1 MSELLNMITI
11 ALYAALL
18 QNVVLC
24 GAYGITEAMR
34 VAAKPQRIVRMSLFV
49 LFFSVAGN
57 AAAAALNLV
66 PEIRSANNTVH
77 LVLYTGVIFVLY
89 FITVLVFKVGFKS
102 THSFL
107 RQIGAAAFNTLV
119 IPLPLLSYRAAYT
132 ITESIGAGI
141 GTGVAFF
148 VATVLLSF
156 GMSRIAQS
164 RRMPASFRGIPAL
177 LLYTAL
183 LSLAF
188 MGFSGESLIV

>member
-1 MSELLNMITI
+1 MSELLNMMTI

-89 FITVLVFKVGFKS
+89 FITVLVFKVGFKA

-107 RQIGAAAFNTLV
+107 R
-119 IPLPLLSYRAAYT
+119 LLSYRAAYT

-164 RRMPASFRGIPAL
+164 RRMPVSFRGIPAL

>member
-1 MSELLNMITI
+1 MSELLNMMTI

-89 FITVLVFKVGFKS
+89 FITVLVFKVGFKA
-102 THSFL
+102 THSF